1 MPISIIIPCLQMAAT
16 LGRALESCLIQP
28 EAAQIIVVDDGSTDA
43 SIEVAQ
49 RYGRSDTRVHVLRMH
64 VNGGVAAARN
74 WAAMHATQDLLAFI
88 DADDEYLP
96 GALAAASGYLQRS
109 PEEASVRL
117 DVEYAGFPQAIVE
130 HPDFE
135 KFAAILSNTVP
146 SSLVIRRAVYRA
158 LGGFPLDAFFR
169 RVGGEDGAFSWALS
183 KLFGNRRLIDA
194 KRVRQHYHP
203 TIHAERFFRIHLG
216 MEQPIHGEVV
226 EALRL
231 SQQFVAGAEA
241 AIAQLRA
248 LHSPAGTAGPAAAP
262 APLRPR

>member
-1 MPISIIIPCLQMAAT
+1 VPISIIIPCLQMAAT
-16 LGRALESCLIQP
+16 LGRTLESCLIQP

-49 RYGRSDTRVHVLRMH
+49 HYRRSDARVEVLRMH

-96 GALAAASGYLQRS
+96 AALGAASGYLQRC
-109 PEEASVRL
+109 PQEASVRL
-117 DVEYAGFPQAIVE
+117 DVEYAGFPQAIVA
-130 HPDFE
+130 HPEFG
-135 KFAAILSNTVP
+135 KYAAILSNTVP

-158 LGGFPLDAFFR
+158 LGGFPIDEFFR

-203 TIHAERFFRIHLG
+203 AIHAERFFRIHMG
-216 MEQPIHGEVV
+216 MEQPDHEEVV

-231 SQQFVAGAEA
+231 SQQFVAAAEA

-248 LHSPAGTAGPAAAP
+248 LHSPAGTAAHASLAP
-262 APLRPR
+262 TRQC

>member
-1 MPISIIIPCLQMAAT
+1 VPISIIIPCLQMAAT

-43 SIEVAQ
+43 SIEIAQ
-49 RYGRSDTRVHVLRMH
+49 HYRRADARVEVLRMH

-74 WAAMHATQDLLAFI
+74 WAAMHASQDLLAFI

-96 GALAAASGYLQRS
+96 AALRAASGYLQGC
-109 PEEASVRL
+109 PQEASVRL
-117 DVEYAGFPQAIVE
+117 DVEFAGFPQAIVA
-130 HPDFE
+130 HPEFE
-135 KFAAILSNTVP
+135 KYAAILSNTVP

-158 LGGFPLDAFFR
+158 LGGFPTDEFFH
-169 RVGGEDGAFSWALS
+169 RVGGEDGALSWALS

-203 TIHAERFFRIHLG
+203 AIHAERFFRIHMG
-216 MEQPIHGEVV
+216 MEQPVHEEVV

-248 LHSPAGTAGPAAAP
+248 LHSPAGTAAHAAP
-262 APLRPR
+262 APTCQR